1 MSLGSANLP
10 LSHVW
15 GIILHQLPILDGFID
30 TNWAASSEQIILK
43 VRLPRVFLA
52 ILVGAC
58 LSLAGAGF
66 QGVLR
71 NPLADPYT
79 LGVASG
85 SAVGAAFLILF
96 GFHTILFG
104 TWTIP
109 LVAFVTGLL
118 SLLVVLRLANVQG
131 KYKLETIILSG
142 VVVSA
147 FLGAIVSFMVSMSDQ
162 VVNEIVFWLMGSLA
176 LRGWSFTFVLMPY
189 LAIGVVVLLSY
200 GRTLNLFALG
210 ERQAAHLGVNIKR
223 TRLVVLIV
231 STLITAA
238 AVSIVGTIGFV
249 GLVVPHLVRLIVGPD
264 YRLLLP
270 FQARLNGH
278 SYVEFINRIQNEVAD
293 TSISCMAIFSDS
305 CRGFNPNVTM
315 RDIVTNYIYPNT
327 LKVLEVKGQYII
339 EALEQ
344 SATYF
349 KLADGKPV
357 VAEAFQSPKEQP
369 YNYDLWNGIDYTIDL
384 QLPLQIIRK

>member
-1 MSLGSANLP
+1 MKRRLAIWGGTGFVLLLLSVVISLSIGSANLP

-15 GIILHQLPILDGFID
+15 GILLHQLPFLENIID
-30 TNWAASSEQIILK
+30 SNWAESTEQIILK
-43 VRLPRVFLA
+43 VRLPRVILA
-52 ILVGAC
+52 ILVGAS

-104 TWTIP
+104 NWTIP
-109 LVAFVTGLL
+109 LVAFVTGLI
-118 SLLVVLRLANVQG
+118 SLLVVLRLANVHG
-131 KYKLETIILSG
+131 KFKLETIILSG

-147 FLGAIVSFMVSMSDQ
+147 FLGSFVSFMVSMSDQ

-189 LAIGVVVLLSY
+189 LAIGIMVLLSY

-223 TRLVVLIV
+223 TRLVVLVV

-238 AVSIVGTIGFV
+238 AVSIAGTIGFV
-249 GLVVPHLVRLIVGPD
+249 GLVVPHLVRLMVGSD

-270 FQARLNGH
+270 LSVIFGAI
-278 SYVEFINRIQNEVAD
+278 YVLWAD
-293 TSISCMAIFSDS
+293 TIARTLLSPTEMPL
-305 CRGFNPNVTM
+305 GVVT
-315 RDIVTNYIYPNT
+315 
-327 LKVLEVKGQYII
+327 
-339 EALEQ
+339 
-344 SATYF
+344 
-349 KLADGKPV
+349 
-357 VAEAFQSPKEQP
+357 AFFGAPFFAYLLRRNKHMSGG
-369 YNYDLWNGIDYTIDL
+369 N
-384 QLPLQIIRK
+384 

>member
-1 MSLGSANLP
+1 MKRRLALWGGAGFVLLLLSVVVSLSLGSANLP

-15 GIILHQLPILDGFID
+15 GIILNQLPFLEGSINTD
-30 TNWAASSEQIILK
+30 WAASSEQIILK

-109 LVAFVTGLL
+109 LVAFVTGLI
-118 SLLVVLRLANVQG
+118 SLFVVLRLANVQG

-189 LAIGVVVLLSY
+189 LAIGIIVLLSY

-223 TRLVVLIV
+223 TRLVVLVV

-249 GLVVPHLVRLIVGPD
+249 GLVVPHLVRLMVGPD
-264 YRLLLP
+264 YRILLP
-270 FQARLNGH
+270 LSVIFGAI
-278 SYVEFINRIQNEVAD
+278 YVLWAD
-293 TSISCMAIFSDS
+293 TIARTLLSPTEIPL
-305 CRGFNPNVTM
+305 GVVTA
-315 RDIVTNYIYPNT
+315 
-327 LKVLEVKGQYII
+327 VLGAPFFAYLLRRNKQMSG
-339 EALEQ
+339 
-344 SATYF
+344 
-349 KLADGKPV
+349 
-357 VAEAFQSPKEQP
+357 
-369 YNYDLWNGIDYTIDL
+369 GI
-384 QLPLQIIRK
+384 

>member
-1 MSLGSANLP
+1 MKRRLALWGGAGFVLLLLSVIVSLSLGSANLP
-10 LSHVW
+10 ISHVW
-15 GIILHQLPILDGFID
+15 GIILHQLPFLEDVID
-30 TNWAASSEQIILK
+30 TAWASSSEQIILK

-176 LRGWSFTFVLMPY
+176 LRGWSYTFVLMPY
-189 LAIGVVVLLSY
+189 LAIGLVVLLSY

-223 TRLVVLIV
+223 TRLVVLVV

-249 GLVVPHLVRLIVGPD
+249 GLVVPHLVRLLVGPD
-264 YRLLLP
+264 YRILLP
-270 FQARLNGH
+270 LTVIFGAI
-278 SYVEFINRIQNEVAD
+278 YVLWAD
-293 TSISCMAIFSDS
+293 TIARTLLSPTEIPL
-305 CRGFNPNVTM
+305 GVVTA
-315 RDIVTNYIYPNT
+315 
-327 LKVLEVKGQYII
+327 VLGAPFFAYLLRRNKQMSG
-339 EALEQ
+339 
-344 SATYF
+344 
-349 KLADGKPV
+349 G
-357 VAEAFQSPKEQP
+357 
-369 YNYDLWNGIDYTIDL
+369 N
-384 QLPLQIIRK
+384 

>member
-1 MSLGSANLP
+1 MKKRLVIWGGTGFVLLLFSVVISLSLGSANLA
-10 LSHVW
+10 LSQVW
-15 GIILHQLPILDGFID
+15 GILLHQLPFLHSLID
-30 TNWAASSEQIILK
+30 SNWPESAEQIILK

-96 GFHTILFG
+96 GYHTILFG
-104 TWTIP
+104 KWTIP
-109 LVAFVTGLL
+109 LVAFVTGLI
-118 SLLVVLRLANVQG
+118 SLLVVLRLANVHG
-131 KYKLETIILSG
+131 KFKLETIILSG

-147 FLGAIVSFMVSMSDQ
+147 FLGSLVSFMVSMSDQ

-189 LAIGVVVLLSY
+189 LAIGIVVLLSY

-223 TRLVVLIV
+223 TRLVVLVV
-231 STLITAA
+231 STLITSA
-238 AVSIVGTIGFV
+238 AVSIVGTVGFV

-264 YRLLLP
+264 YRILLP
-270 FQARLNGH
+270 LSVIFGAI
-278 SYVEFINRIQNEVAD
+278 YVLWAD
-293 TSISCMAIFSDS
+293 TIARTLLSPTEIPL
-305 CRGFNPNVTM
+305 GVVT
-315 RDIVTNYIYPNT
+315 
-327 LKVLEVKGQYII
+327 
-339 EALEQ
+339 
-344 SATYF
+344 
-349 KLADGKPV
+349 
-357 VAEAFQSPKEQP
+357 AFLGAPFFAYLLRRNKQMTGGS
-369 YNYDLWNGIDYTIDL
+369 
-384 QLPLQIIRK
+384 

>member
-1 MSLGSANLP
+1 MKRRLAIWGGAGFVLLLLSVVISLSIGSANLP

-15 GIILHQLPILDGFID
+15 GILLHQLPFLESIID
-30 TNWAASSEQIILK
+30 SNWAESTEQIILK
-43 VRLPRVFLA
+43 VRLPRVILA

-104 TWTIP
+104 NWTIP
-109 LVAFVTGLL
+109 LVAFVTGLI
-118 SLLVVLRLANVQG
+118 SLLVVLRLANVHG
-131 KYKLETIILSG
+131 KFKIETIILSG

-147 FLGAIVSFMVSMSDQ
+147 FLGSLVSFMVSMSDQ

-189 LAIGVVVLLSY
+189 LAIGIVVLLSY
-200 GRTLNLFALG
+200 GHTLNLFALG

-223 TRLVVLIV
+223 TRLVVLVV

-270 FQARLNGH
+270 LSVIFGAI
-278 SYVEFINRIQNEVAD
+278 YVLWAD
-293 TSISCMAIFSDS
+293 TIARTLLSPTEMPL
-305 CRGFNPNVTM
+305 GVVT
-315 RDIVTNYIYPNT
+315 
-327 LKVLEVKGQYII
+327 
-339 EALEQ
+339 
-344 SATYF
+344 
-349 KLADGKPV
+349 
-357 VAEAFQSPKEQP
+357 AFFGAPFFAYLLRRNKHMSGG
-369 YNYDLWNGIDYTIDL
+369 N
-384 QLPLQIIRK
+384 